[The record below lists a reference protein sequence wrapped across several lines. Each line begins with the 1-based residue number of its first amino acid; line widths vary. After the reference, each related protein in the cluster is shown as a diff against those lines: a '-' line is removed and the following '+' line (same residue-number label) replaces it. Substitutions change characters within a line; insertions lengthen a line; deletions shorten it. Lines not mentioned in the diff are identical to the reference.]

1 MAPDDFV
8 GGISFDF
15 PGPAVPAR
23 HAARGIEHENRVILY
38 SIDQ

>member
-8 GGISFDF
+8 GGIPFDL
-15 PGPAVPAR
+15 PGAVVPAR
-23 HAARGIEHENRVILY
+23 YTARRIKHENRVILY